1 MPISISILGLGKMG
15 ENHLRVLNLM
25 KNVDIKFIY
34 DENIERLND
43 LSKTY
48 NVEFTQNLDKA
59 LDNCDAVYIST
70 PTNTHLNLFQKC
82 CEKVENIFL
91 EKPPAANLKDS
102 IHIQKLSKSN
112 NNFVQCGFIER
123 FNPTISSLKNIL
135 KKNKTINIDFMR
147 TNKLSSRIKDVDV
160 VVDLMVHDIDLAL
173 YLNGPVE
180 RVFAFNKKER
190 NRIVFSNAILN
201 HKNGSTSRLQASR
214 ITEKKIRS
222 LEVTTKEEFIEA
234 ELLQKVLIVNKQSQ
248 ILEDNNIP
256 YQIDSIRQQIEVPS
270 QEPLLLE
277 NQAFIKNCLTKK
289 KIPVPNLESSL
300 RVMDIANQII
310 NFKL

>member
-15 ENHLRVLNLM
+15 ENHLRVLSLM
-25 KNVDIKFIY
+25 KDVEIKFIY
-34 DENIERLND
+34 DQDKKRLNE
-43 LSKTY
+43 LSKSY
-48 NVEFTQNLDKA
+48 NVNSTQSLEEA
-59 LDNCDAVYIST
+59 VTNCDAIYIAT
-70 PTNTHLNLFQKC
+70 PTNTHLSFFKKC
-82 CEKVENIFL
+82 TNKVENIFL
-91 EKPPAANLKDS
+91 EKPPAANLSDS
-102 IHIQKLSKSN
+102 IKLKELSIKN

-248 ILEDNNIP
+248 ILEDNNVP